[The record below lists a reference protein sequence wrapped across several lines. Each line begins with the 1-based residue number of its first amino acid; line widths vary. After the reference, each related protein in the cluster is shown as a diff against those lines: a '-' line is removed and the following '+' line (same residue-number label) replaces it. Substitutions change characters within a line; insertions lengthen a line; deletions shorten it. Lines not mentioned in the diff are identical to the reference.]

1 MKVMLLLL
9 LILLSPR
16 ADAAYEWL
24 HDIEVVKVG
33 TYQSATGHFVWLS
46 TTPPG
51 CTTAVSQNP
60 VMTFD
65 DSKPGGKALLA
76 VLISALVSKRKID
89 LQAEGCQIVE
99 VHLK

>member
-1 MKVMLLLL
+1 MKVIIFLLFIL
-9 LILLSPR
+9 LIPR
-16 ADAAYEWL
+16 ADAAEWL

-33 TYQSATGHFVWLS
+33 AYQSGTGHFVWFS

-60 VMTFD
+60 VMNFD

-76 VLISALVSKRKID
+76 VLISALVSKRKVD
-89 LQAEGCQIVE
+89 LQAEGCQIFE